1 MPLRDNP
8 LRRDGLIRRSRP
20 FLITFAVAVAI
31 ALYPYRFVS
40 IEWVV
45 GGLVGS
51 ILAYGLFVVVPWHR
65 WPWAFAPATS
75 IAFAGV
81 VGLLMSGKGSVD
93 MSLVA
98 LLLLP
103 ILWNALYGRAWEMAA
118 ATLCGAAA
126 ILVVAFSFGEIAGGS
141 IAQPLMVWTTVCC
154 LITFSVRR
162 LRLDLA
168 AAIEARESMIKQS
181 AAFDLAAT
189 ELYSTLD
196 PDAVVRIGLQAAAH
210 LILPL
215 EESVKEAFFF
225 VVDDETASLMAHYTQ
240 ESDTELSEVTFDA
253 ADLPLLERVLGQP
266 SSCVFDIDGESM
278 GQGGAEAV
286 RGLRITNGVAIGI
299 RVEGIRGVL
308 AVTSHD
314 RRPFST
320 EQGEQLNSFATI
332 FSLALS
338 RAIQHATEATTDVLT
353 GLANRR
359 EFNNRLATIP
369 RGDSFALLSMDV
381 DGLKRVND
389 TAGHAAGDTLLVG
402 VAGALRR
409 SVRGGDVVARTGGD
423 EFCAILHHPTTEQAR
438 AVAERVVAAVAV
450 LSAAGRPGGI
460 SVGYATVAIGEDP
473 AERLAAADAAMY
485 RAKQAG
491 GSRACLAGP
500 ILRAKPQPAP
510 VALAASPRAIAS

>member
-1 MPLRDNP
+1 MPLNNEP

-31 ALYPYRFVS
+31 ALYPYQFSS
-40 IEWVV
+40 ITWVV
-45 GGLVGS
+45 GGLVAAIAG
-51 ILAYGLFVVVPWHR
+51 YGLFVVVPWGR
-65 WPWAFAPATS
+65 WPLAFAPVTS
-75 IAFAGV
+75 LIFAGV
-81 VGLLMSGKGSVD
+81 VGLLMAGKGSVD

-103 ILWNALYGRAWEMAA
+103 ILWSALYGRAWEMAA
-118 ATLCGAAA
+118 ATLSGAAA

-141 IAQPLMVWTTVCC
+141 IAQPLMVWTAVCC
-154 LITFSVRR
+154 LIAFSIRR

-196 PDAVVRIGLQAAAH
+196 PDLVVKIGLQAAAH
-210 LILPL
+210 LILPI

-225 VVDDETASLMAHYTQ
+225 VVDGEIASLMAHYNQ
-240 ESDTELSEVTFDA
+240 DSEAELPEVTFAA
-253 ADLPLLERVLGQP
+253 ADLPLLERVLSQS
-266 SSCVFDIDGESM
+266 SSCVFDIDDESM
-278 GQGGAEAV
+278 DERGAETV

-299 RVEGIRGVL
+299 QVEGIRGIL

-314 RRPFST
+314 RRPFSAA
-320 EQGEQLNSFATI
+320 QGEQLNSFATI
-332 FSLALS
+332 LSLSLS
-338 RAIQHATEATTDVLT
+338 RALQHATEATTDALT

-359 EFNNRLATIP
+359 EFNKRLATIP
-369 RGDSFALLSMDV
+369 RGDAFALLSMDV

-389 TAGHAAGDTLLVG
+389 TAGHAAGDALLRG

-409 SVRGGDVVARTGGD
+409 SVRGSDVAARTGGD

-438 AVAERVVAAVAV
+438 AVAERVVAAVAAV
-450 LSAAGRPGGI
+450 SIGGKPGSI
-460 SVGYATVAIGEDP
+460 SIGYAMVAVGEDP

-491 GSRACLAGP
+491 GSLVRFADP
-500 ILRAKPQPAP
+500 IAPPALP
-510 VALAASPRAIAS
+510 RTPAALPASPQAIAS